1 MMKKTIAI
9 ILEVIPLFSAVIS
22 FMLIK
27 LNNNSELL
35 KYAIIITM
43 SLAFFGFIFFFV
55 GKKLNKTD
63 KIVQILGILDWL
75 ATIYVI
81 VLYTIVIFSFGL

>member
-35 KYAIIITM
+35 KYAIMITM

>member
-1 MMKKTIAI
+1 MKKTIAI

-35 KYAIIITM
+35 KYAIMITM

-75 ATIYVI
+75 ATVYVI

>member
-1 MMKKTIAI
+1 MKKTIAI
-9 ILEVIPLFSAVIS
+9 ILEVIPLFSAVMS
-22 FMLIK
+22 FILIK

-35 KYAIIITM
+35 KYAIMITM
-43 SLAFFGFIFFFV
+43 LLAFFGFIFFFV

-63 KIVQILGILDWL
+63 KIVQILGILDLL
-75 ATIYVI
+75 ATLYVI

>member
-1 MMKKTIAI
+1 
-9 ILEVIPLFSAVIS
+9 
-22 FMLIK
+22 MLIK

>member
-1 MMKKTIAI
+1 MKKTIAI
-9 ILEVIPLFSAVIS
+9 ILEVIPLFSAFIS

-35 KYAIIITM
+35 KHAITITM
-43 SLAFFGFIFFFV
+43 LLAFFGFIFFFV

-63 KIVQILGILDWL
+63 KIVQILGILDLL
-75 ATIYVI
+75 ATLYVI

>member
-1 MMKKTIAI
+1 MKKTIAI

-35 KYAIIITM
+35 KYVIMITM

-55 GKKLNKTD
+55 DNDSPLKVWGLFIFIIKYLN
-63 KIVQILGILDWL
+63 LN
-75 ATIYVI
+75 Y
-81 VLYTIVIFSFGL
+81 

>member
-35 KYAIIITM
+35 KYAIMITM

-75 ATIYVI
+75 ATVYVI